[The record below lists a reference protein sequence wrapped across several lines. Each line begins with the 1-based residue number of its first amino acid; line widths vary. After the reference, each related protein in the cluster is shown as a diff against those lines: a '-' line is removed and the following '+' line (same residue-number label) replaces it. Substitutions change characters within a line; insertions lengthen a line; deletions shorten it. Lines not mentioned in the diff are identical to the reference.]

1 MQTLALSDV
10 PYVVP
15 PKQPIGSN
23 PGVSSRGTDIEKI
36 EIESQDSQDSQQ
48 NLYCRHIFKFI
59 VNHLCRNMKEFIMR
73 LFNTVDFQT
82 CHWSKTTYDV
92 QSDEFSFSLLSP
104 HSFVFHDTFVVR
116 THNSIQESRD
126 LDCDV
131 ADIDH
136 QDANRICIER
146 ALGPDSEPSSGY
158 CFCFFLVFHAARLTE
173 TEKIVPKI
181 LDTAVRAPEG
191 LQIPAESNSLESRQ
205 YDNLF
210 KPYWDWCSHVA
221 KVEAQRDSYDNPQF
235 GNYNGSS
242 HHCVRG
248 DCGTEA
254 QRFMLT
260 IVCFSPSD

>member
-1 MQTLALSDV
+1 ML
-10 PYVVP
+10 P
-15 PKQPIGSN
+15 
-23 PGVSSRGTDIEKI
+23 
-36 EIESQDSQDSQQ
+36 
-48 NLYCRHIFKFI
+48 
-59 VNHLCRNMKEFIMR
+59 
-73 LFNTVDFQT
+73 
-82 CHWSKTTYDV
+82 
-92 QSDEFSFSLLSP
+92 
-104 HSFVFHDTFVVR
+104 
-116 THNSIQESRD
+116 
-126 LDCDV
+126 
-131 ADIDH
+131 
-136 QDANRICIER
+136 
-146 ALGPDSEPSSGY
+146 
-158 CFCFFLVFHAARLTE
+158 RLTE